1 MKKKRNV
8 GSSFDDFL
16 EEEGIYHEVEAV
28 DIKKC
33 FAAVV
38 SQKME
43 KENISKSKMAEM
55 METSRSAVNRL
66 LDPGNNSITLKTMEC
81 AARAIGKKLKLELV

>member
-1 MKKKRNV
+1 
-8 GSSFDDFL
+8 
-16 EEEGIYHEVEAV
+16 
-28 DIKKC
+28 
-33 FAAVV
+33 
-38 SQKME
+38 ME